1 MFDCNF
7 ILCLSTPDAELPDL
21 DKSFFGDGAWK
32 ELDKY
37 LGQDEDYA
45 LSRYERDE
53 PLVSKKNGKTYKL
66 WVGMTQGG
74 ESNGA
79 NQ

>member
-1 MFDCNF
+1 MFNCN
-7 ILCLSTPDAELPDL
+7 LVLSLSALGAELPDL
-21 DKSFFGDGAWK
+21 DKSFFGDDAWK

-45 LSRYERDE
+45 LSRYEREE

-66 WVGMTQGG
+66 WVGMT
-74 ESNGA
+74 
-79 NQ
+79 